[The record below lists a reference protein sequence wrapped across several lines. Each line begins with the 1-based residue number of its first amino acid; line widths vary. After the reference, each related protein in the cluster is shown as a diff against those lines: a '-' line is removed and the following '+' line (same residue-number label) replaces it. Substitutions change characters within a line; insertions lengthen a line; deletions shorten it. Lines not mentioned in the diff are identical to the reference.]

1 MSENKKYI
9 NTQDIADVLG
19 ICYAKALD
27 FIKYSG
33 INYIKIG
40 RTYLVSAEKFDKF
53 INRDENIIVNCE
65 ELI

>member
-9 NTQDIADVLG
+9 NAQDIADVLG

-27 FIKYSG
+27 FIKYGG

-40 RTYLVSAEKFDKF
+40 HTYLVSAEKFDKF
-53 INRDENIIVNCE
+53 INCDENIIVNCE